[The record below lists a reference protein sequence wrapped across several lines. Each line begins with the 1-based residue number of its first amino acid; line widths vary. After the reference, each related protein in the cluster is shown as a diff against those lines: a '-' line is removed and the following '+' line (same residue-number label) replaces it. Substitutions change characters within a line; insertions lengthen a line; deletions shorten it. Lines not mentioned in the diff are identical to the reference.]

1 MAKTSSQYHTAAAGN
16 VTLQTVTNA
25 TYTVAKAG
33 SSAWFG
39 GKVDNTANSAPV
51 WVKFYNSATP
61 SVGTDGA
68 VIILKL
74 PAGVA
79 RTFILMQGNI
89 TFGTALSFA
98 CTKTSGGVSGTADP
112 DSGVKVALAH
122 T

>member
-1 MAKTSSQYHTAAAGN
+1 MKTSSQYHTAAAGN
-16 VTLQTVTNA
+16 VTLQTVTNSTA
-25 TYTVAKAG
+25 TVAAA
-33 SSAWFG
+33 SSSTWFAC
-39 GKVDNTANSAPV
+39 KVDNTANAAEPV
-51 WVKFYNSATP
+51 WVKFYDDASPT
-61 SVGTDGA
+61 VGTDGA
-68 VIILKL
+68 AIILKL